1 MKRFKKILRRLALIL
16 FIMIACL
23 VPVPFLFQKKSG
35 KFDQDNKI
43 ELVDSQEEKTQI
55 KTKKIDNELFS

>member
-1 MKRFKKILRRLALIL
+1 
-16 FIMIACL
+16 MIACL